1 MTMKASDKLRLARI
15 KTNAI
20 KLRVNS
26 QIPSYLMYL
35 INKLDENSSI
45 DLIKSLMGQCEHLL
59 RVKGYYKKYPTIEK
73 QVNEELKKLF
83 D

>member
-1 MTMKASDKLRLARI
+1 MKASDKLILARI

-20 KLRVNS
+20 KLRVNA

-35 INKLDENSSI
+35 INKLDENSSV
-45 DLIKSLMGQCEHLL
+45 DLIKSLISQCEHLL
-59 RVKGYYKKYPTIEK
+59 RVKGYYKKYPSIEK

-83 D
+83 N